1 MAYTVDKTKFRHR
14 LWGEGIL
21 RGTEGTALI
30 IEFPQ
35 QGVKKLSATCLN
47 SGILSL
53 VDEESSLST
62 AGEQSVSGQDAEVFS
77 LNNAGPLQQYDSAE
91 IVLGG
96 KNILEAFD
104 SSGVAIFNESYTIIG
119 EETTAKKISATYDL
133 TVIGNLTVDE
143 IHVNGDLTIIGNIT
157 AQKLI
162 CANSFVCR
170 GNANIQDIS
179 VGSIVAKN
187 VKCDK
192 FVCDGNALIETTIDI
207 NESSRTEKT
216 MVAGEGIVGD
226 GNFAALNAIACEYF
240 EFFGD
245 IEGKVLELDSDTTL
259 SELTA
264 PTLDTNKIDW
274 SEMPIDESI
283 SHFCSRL
290 QEEYERCNTFAEEH
304 LTDFMRALSGSS
316 LAKVGDYANVF
327 EALLQMSYQDE
338 IDDFGDYLYVV
349 WAKKVLPE
357 SVYKYETIEHIDYLL
372 LPKAERILEELE
384 FKPTSVGHVARC
396 VRIAL
401 DYSDDIPMALD
412 AVLDKIFSSI
422 GLRYATVKNILNK
435 AYVPTSKGAE
445 TKPTVT
451 TADKAPVVPIPAP
464 TVVTGQKEKD
474 GDTLMP
480 YIPAPDVAVRPKPA
494 DDDATDMFEA
504 EGTKRKKTKMTK
516 RQFLASPISREGRF
530 FGITAEEQMRLA
542 SARVKTCG
550 EFLMMSEDSFRDLF
564 KKKLF
569 LANHLY
575 LAQQKMRA
583 AVEEMDDE

>member
-1 MAYTVDKTKFRHR
+1 MAYTIDKTKFRHR
-14 LWGEGIL
+14 LWGEGVL

-53 VDEESSLST
+53 VDEERSPST

-77 LNNAGPLQQYDSAE
+77 LSNAGPLQQYDSAE

-104 SSGVAIFNESYTIIG
+104 SSGVVIFNESYTIIG
-119 EETTAKKISATYDL
+119 EETMAKKISATYDL
-133 TVIGNLTVDE
+133 TVIGNLIVDE

-157 AQKLI
+157 AEKLI

-170 GNANIQDIS
+170 GYVNIRDIS
-179 VGSIVAKN
+179 VGSIVAKT
-187 VKCDK
+187 VKCNK

-226 GNFAALNAIACEYF
+226 GDFAALNAIACEYF

-259 SELTA
+259 SELTTPA
-264 PTLDTNKIDW
+264 PDTNKIDW
-274 SEMPIDESI
+274 SEMPIDECI
-283 SHFCSRL
+283 RQFCSRL

-304 LTDFMRALSGSS
+304 LTDFMRALSEGS
-316 LAKVGDYANVF
+316 LAKVGDYVHVF
-327 EALLQMSYQDE
+327 ETLIRISYQDD

-349 WAKKVLPE
+349 WAKKTLPE
-357 SVYKYETIEHIDYLL
+357 SVYRYETIEHIDYLL

-384 FKPTSVGHVARC
+384 FKPTSVGHIAQC

-435 AYVPTSKGAE
+435 VYMPTTKSAENKPVAAMVPT
-445 TKPTVT
+445 VQI
-451 TADKAPVVPIPAP
+451 PVP
-464 TVVTGQKEKD
+464 TVVDGKKAKD
-474 GDTLMP
+474 DVTP
-480 YIPAPDVAVRPKPA
+480 YIPAPVVAHQKSA
-494 DDDATDMFEA
+494 DDDAADMFEV
-504 EGTKRKKTKMTK
+504 EGDKRKKTKMTK